1 MSTPDPFQPKPLSL
15 AKAVSYLLE
24 ECRIVLPGIQVL
36 FGFQLIVVFST
47 RFATAL
53 TPHEQRLHLL
63 ATALVAVAT
72 ALDHGAGRLPPAERA
87 AADQPVASARVHPAC
102 CSRACRRWRSRISL
116 DFYLVARVVMGDSRR
131 RLDGAGCCWRC
142 SSALWLVLPQVAR
155 WRADDDRTNRRLSGT
170 GDSTATSSRCCCCCS
185 RHICA

>member
-1 MSTPDPFQPKPLSL
+1 MSTPDPSQPKPLSL

-36 FGFQLIVVFST
+36 FGFQLIVVFSQ

-72 ALDHGAGRLPPAERA
+72 ALIMAPAAYHRQNGPQQISQSLLRVSTWLLLASLPPLAIA
-87 AADQPVASARVHPAC
+87 V
-102 CSRACRRWRSRISL
+102 SL
-116 DFYLVARVVMGDSRR
+116 DFYLVARVVMGDGSVAWMGGV
-131 RLDGAGCCWRC
+131 LLAIFT
-142 SSALWLVLPQVAR
+142 ALWLVLPQAAR
-155 WRADDDRTNRRLSGT
+155 WRNRRRG
-170 GDSTATSSRCCCCCS
+170 
-185 RHICA
+185 